1 MKLFYLEARK
11 GILCRSVFI
20 ALILF
25 LCLDTLKIGLDYRA
39 GAIREVI
46 GNTEGM
52 QAGFAEIYDK
62 VYGPITNKTAGFL
75 VGEYQRLSQAV
86 ADGTYSRKPQEDT
99 YSGYI
104 FGDYFL
110 ISSYFYP
117 QMSYSVQY
125 SNRMAERLE
134 QEADN
139 LKFYQS
145 VGNKFMAAKSA
156 YILQRYAGR
165 SISSFY
171 LMDSWESLLRYDF
184 SDLLILLLMILGV
197 AASFTRE
204 KETGMTMLLSSSK
217 RGGWPVLASKCGAAV
232 FYAIG
237 LTIIFSLLNL
247 MAYGILFGLQG
258 WDCPLYA
265 IESYQDTPF
274 GGTVGQFYLLSCGML
289 KRSVFLLCLCCCF
302 CCPLALGALCIPVF
316 SEWVLAQR
324 PPTYPG
330 GQLQPFGGKVCCQ
343 RSARSHSREHGP
355 YGAVCAGTDSAA
367 FIYPAY
373 SSSCSSSSSLL
384 GFCCGQSGGNHVKNG
399 MEKTVVLS
407 ARHYDP
413 FVVSTGLCGTLS
425 GLRL

>member
-11 GILCRSVFI
+11 GILRRSVFI

-274 GGTVGQFYLLSCGML
+274 GGTVGQFYLLSCGMKAL
-289 KRSVFLLCLCCCF
+289 GFSTLSLLLLLLSACFRRTLYPCILGVGVGAAASYLSGWAASTVWWKGMLSAVSPFTLTRAWALWSCLCGDR
-302 CCPLALGALCIPVF
+302 LGSIYLPRVF
-316 SEWVLAQR
+316 IVLFIQLVLAGVLLWTVR
-324 PPTYPG
+324 R
-330 GQLQPFGGKVCCQ
+330 K
-343 RSARSHSREHGP
+343 
-355 YGAVCAGTDSAA
+355 
-367 FIYPAY
+367 
-373 SSSCSSSSSLL
+373 SC
-384 GFCCGQSGGNHVKNG
+384 
-399 MEKTVVLS
+399 
-407 ARHYDP
+407 
-413 FVVSTGLCGTLS
+413 
-425 GLRL
+425 